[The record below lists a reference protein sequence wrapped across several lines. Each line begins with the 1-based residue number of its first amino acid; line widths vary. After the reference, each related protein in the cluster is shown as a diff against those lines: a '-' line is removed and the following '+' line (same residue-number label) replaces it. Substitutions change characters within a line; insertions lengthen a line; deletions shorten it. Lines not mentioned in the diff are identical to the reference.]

1 PFIQPVLGQTYSAMS
16 LTDYVPDGWL
26 DLMYY
31 GPVNVGTPPREMTV
45 DIDTGSAD
53 LWFSKKQFKHSKSS
67 TLKKSD
73 EDFDVCYG
81 SGEVSGKLWQDTVS
95 IGGLVVD
102 GQYFGAVS
110 DLSGDFNDL
119 PNDGL
124 LGLAFGSIAQ
134 CGKPTFFE
142 NLRAKR
148 KITSSM
154 FSVHLARRPGRDN
167 DDSAV
172 CFGCID
178 PLKTLGSTIVY
189 IPVICEAYWAV
200 SMNAMVL
207 IANKTVLR
215 LPTSIRAIIDTG
227 TSLIYLPQAD
237 VVKFYAAVRRG
248 STFQLYFPR

>member
-1 PFIQPVLGQTYSAMS
+1 MRFYKPTILQ
-16 LTDYVPDGWL
+16 
-26 DLMYY
+26 
-31 GPVNVGTPPREMTV
+31 
-45 DIDTGSAD
+45 
-53 LWFSKKQFKHSKSS
+53 
-67 TLKKSD
+67 
-73 EDFDVCYG
+73 G

-95 IGGLVVD
+95 IGGLAVD

-110 DLSGDFNDL
+110 DSSGDFDDL

-148 KITSSM
+148 KISSSM
-154 FSVHLARRPGRDN
+154 FSVHLARHPGRDN

-189 IPVICEAYWAV
+189 IPVIYEV
-200 SMNAMVL
+200 
-207 IANKTVLR
+207 
-215 LPTSIRAIIDTG
+215 
-227 TSLIYLPQAD
+227 
-237 VVKFYAAVRRG
+237 
-248 STFQLYFPR
+248 